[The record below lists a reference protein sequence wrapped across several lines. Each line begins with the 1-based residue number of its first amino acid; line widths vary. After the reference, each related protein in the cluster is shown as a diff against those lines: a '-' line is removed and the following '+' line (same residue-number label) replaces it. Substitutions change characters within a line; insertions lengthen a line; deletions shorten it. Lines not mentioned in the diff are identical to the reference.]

1 MTINPKLKSVFETKQ
16 GGCMQFEKLEIWQRS
31 KNLAID
37 VYRELTDL
45 RDFSFKDQITRSA
58 LSVPSN
64 IAEGMERSSNIEK
77 ARFLVIAKGSIGEF
91 KTQTDIGIAIGD
103 INQQRGLY
111 WMNEAEQLSKMLGSF
126 INRLKNND
134 K

>member
-1 MTINPKLKSVFETKQ
+1 
-16 GGCMQFEKLEIWQRS
+16 MQYEKLEVWLRS

-37 VYRELTDL
+37 VYRELADL
-45 RDFSFKDQITRSA
+45 RDFGFKDQITRSA

-64 IAEGMERSSNIEK
+64 IAEGMERFTVPDK
-77 ARFLVIAKGSIGEF
+77 AHFLVIAKGSVGEF
-91 KTQTDIGIAIGD
+91 KTQTDIGIAIRY
-103 INQQRGLY
+103 INKQRGLH

-126 INRLKNND
+126 ISRLKNND

>member
-1 MTINPKLKSVFETKQ
+1 
-16 GGCMQFEKLEIWQRS
+16 MQFEKLEIWQRS